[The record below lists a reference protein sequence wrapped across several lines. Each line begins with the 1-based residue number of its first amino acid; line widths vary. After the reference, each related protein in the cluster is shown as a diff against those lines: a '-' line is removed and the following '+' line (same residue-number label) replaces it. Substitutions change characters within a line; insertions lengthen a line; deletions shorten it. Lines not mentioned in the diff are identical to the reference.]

1 MVRGGRSAS
10 VVVVGSLNY
19 DVLVRVQRF
28 PAPGE
33 TVLGTSSEFGVGGK
47 GANQAVAASRAGSS
61 VALIG
66 AVGNDPRGVEVLA
79 GLRAA
84 NVNVERVRVASVV
97 PTGTAHVMI
106 DRSGENVIAV
116 APGANGTLAPDDL
129 NNASAMIADAR
140 VVVMQAEIPAL
151 TMRAVFRRAR
161 ESALSRVVVNLAP
174 VVGVDHAWLADV
186 DYLVVNEVELAQ
198 LLNLPSVPPTDE
210 VPQLLAEHALA
221 RRVVVTLGGAGA
233 VARLADGQVLTFPVT
248 RQVPVVDTTGAGDAF
263 VGVLAAAI
271 DQGLSDREALEW
283 AVWSASDVVSRVGA
297 ALSYPTFARPM
308 VTLDVQPDP
317 NAANVRA

>member
-10 VVVVGSLNY
+10 VVVVGSLNF

-79 GLRAA
+79 GLRGMD
-84 NVNVERVRVASVV
+84 VDVDSVRTISDV

-116 APGANGTLAPDDL
+116 APGANSALTPKDVHS
-129 NNASAMIADAR
+129 ASAMIADAR

-151 TMRAVFRRAR
+151 TMRAAFQQAR
-161 ESALSRVVVNLAP
+161 ESALSQVVVNLAP
-174 VVGVDHAWLADV
+174 VLGEDHAWLADV

-198 LLNLPSVPPTDE
+198 LLNLSSVPPAVE
-210 VPQLLAEHALA
+210 VPRLLGEHALA

-271 DQGLSDREALEW
+271 DQGLDDREALEW

-297 ALSYPTFARPM
+297 ALAYPTFARPV
-308 VTLDVQPDP
+308 VTLDAQPDRYSA
-317 NAANVRA
+317 NARA